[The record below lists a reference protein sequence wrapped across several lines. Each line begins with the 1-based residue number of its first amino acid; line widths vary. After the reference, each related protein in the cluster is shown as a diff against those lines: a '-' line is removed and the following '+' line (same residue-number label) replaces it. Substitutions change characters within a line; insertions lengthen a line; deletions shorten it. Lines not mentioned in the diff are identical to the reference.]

1 MHFCIVPKPLNLW
14 LGRNDLDLREIFGNN
29 LKQYRKVFKMT
40 RDELAEKAGL
50 SVDMI
55 GRIERGQAAPSFDS
69 ITSLS
74 AALDVPPAAF
84 FGAGTITVPGGKR
97 GTALNEINF
106 ELTSLND
113 DNLSKYPAIIKA
125 IKELD

>member
-1 MHFCIVPKPLNLW
+1 MC

-29 LKQYRKVFKMT
+29 LKQYRKVFKLT
-40 RDELAEKAGL
+40 RDELAEKARM

-55 GRIERGQAAPSFDS
+55 GRIERGQAAPSFDT
-69 ITSLS
+69 IKNLS
-74 AALDVPPAAF
+74 FALNVPPAAF
-84 FGAGTITVPGGKR
+84 FGAGTITVPSGKR
-97 GTALNEINF
+97 GAALNEINF